1 MRARQAAT
9 GTALATSTSKAA
21 LYNPAG
27 SFYVGGMSGA
37 VFVLLVLP
45 LLIVATSLVVY
56 RVSRERKARD

>member
-1 MRARQAAT
+1 MRTRQAAT
-9 GTALATSTSKAA
+9 GTTPTTSTRKAV

-27 SFYVGGMSGA
+27 SFYVSGMSGA

-56 RVSRERKARD
+56 RLSRDEKDGD